1 MLSQKTKNLTP
12 YLSSVTLGTGPTL
25 LPPWHW
31 VDAEWMRNKI
41 RKMENETSV
50 AVLENI
56 APRSFT
62 RTWTDV
68 PLRQYRK
75 LEKGSSLVTKIITD
89 FLPGWIRVIHVNIPQ
104 SMLLLVWGIN
114 RFSIIIFVV
123 LRTERERESA
133 TKPAITINAESS
145 PWNTN

>member
-1 MLSQKTKNLTP
+1 MLSQKPTKNLTP

-31 VDAEWMRNKI
+31 LSVEWMRNKI

-62 RTWTDV
+62 RT
-68 PLRQYRK
+68 
-75 LEKGSSLVTKIITD
+75 
-89 FLPGWIRVIHVNIPQ
+89 
-104 SMLLLVWGIN
+104 
-114 RFSIIIFVV
+114 
-123 LRTERERESA
+123 
-133 TKPAITINAESS
+133 
-145 PWNTN
+145 

>member
-41 RKMENETSV
+41 RKMENEMSV

-56 APRSFT
+56 APRSFI

-89 FLPGWIRVIHVNIPQ
+89 FVPRWIRVINVNIPQ

-114 RFSIIIFVV
+114 RLSIIIFVV
-123 LRTERERESA
+123 LRTERERERDKTGDYHKRWILSL
-133 TKPAITINAESS
+133 KY
-145 PWNTN
+145 